1 MSGIVTPVLPPT
13 DKTSK
18 WIPRVGK
25 SSKALINSLS
35 EDEFSSKA
43 KENLLN
49 ETYRILSS
57 CHNPKE
63 TNEVSTTGLVVGR
76 VQSGKT
82 TSFKALTMMGMDN
95 GFNLFIL
102 LAGRTKNL
110 INQNIDEFESLQDIT
125 NIDEFSVCYVDK
137 PKEWREVI
145 PAYSRRI
152 NAIGPIKGVP
162 LVLITNKHAG
172 HIKSITK
179 ELIKLREDLGSINT
193 LIIDDEADNASL
205 NTAKD
210 KDDEFSATAIY
221 KSIKNLRGSLSRHT
235 VTQYTATPQALLF
248 ISKKDH
254 YSPEWARVISP
265 GDKYVGAKDL
275 FFDRSPFYQE
285 VPFDEISTARN
296 IRQLTI
302 PNSFKSA
309 LRTYLLSSAQRQVS
323 PKKFHKKNSTFMVH
337 PDVFNITHEHWENII
352 REEISLWRQSID
364 DNLSKFLED
373 NKKDFRQEYK
383 KLEAACKKT
392 KTKLSNFDKL
402 YENFI
407 PQIIKELKIMQVNG
421 EFNNI
426 NWKIPH
432 NIIIGG
438 YMLDRGYVVKG
449 LVTTYMP
456 RSKGVG
462 MIDSLQQRGR
472 FYGYKR
478 DHLGFIRTWM
488 SRPTINAYK
497 SYAKHEAHLYSTL
510 DKLSK
515 KGTDLRTWERLILLD
530 KGLKPCRKNVMG
542 IGLKNNYTW
551 GGGWYFPAYPVS
563 GSDRNKQLF
572 EFIIKQYE
580 EKFSSYEQE
589 YYDSN
594 SWTDARSSLCV
605 ENINLSNLL
614 ESLRYYDPGELDEGK
629 FATAKMI
636 LGQLVDANFKAS
648 IILTGTREP
657 SLNKYTKRERP
668 TMTLPMTG
676 QSYFQGT
683 QAMGTYPGE
692 RNLVS
697 KNDKTVTFHLS
708 KLFLLNKNSP
718 SYILAIKFPNENYL
732 VEEEIT

>member
-1 MSGIVTPVLPPT
+1 MPGIVTPVLPPT

-18 WIPRVGK
+18 WTPGVGRR
-25 SSKALINSLS
+25 SKALINSLS
-35 EDEFSSKA
+35 EDEFSVKA
-43 KENLLN
+43 KNNLID

-57 CHNPKE
+57 CHNPKK
-63 TNEVSTTGLVVGR
+63 NEKVSTTGLVVGR

-110 INQNIDEFESLQDIT
+110 IKQNIDEFESLQEIT
-125 NIDEFSVCYVDK
+125 NTNEFSVCYVDK
-137 PKEWREVI
+137 PKEWKEVI
-145 PAYSRRI
+145 SSYARRI
-152 NAIGPIKGVP
+152 NSIGAIPGTP
-162 LVLITNKHAG
+162 LILITNKHAG
-172 HIKSITK
+172 HINSITR
-179 ELIKLREDLGSINT
+179 ELTKLRGDLGSINA

-210 KDDEFSATAIY
+210 KNDEFSATAIY
-221 KSIKNLRGSLSRHT
+221 RSIRNLRKSLSRHT
-235 VTQYTATPQALLF
+235 VAQYTATPQALLL
-248 ISKKDH
+248 ISKEDH

-265 GDKYVGAKDL
+265 GDKYIGAKDL
-275 FFDRSPFYQE
+275 FFERSPFYQE
-285 VPFDEISTARN
+285 VPFDEISTARD
-296 IRQLTI
+296 IKKLSI

-309 LRTYLLSSAQRQVS
+309 FHSYLLSSAQRQIS

-352 REEISLWRQSID
+352 NEEIGLWRQSID
-364 DNLSKFLED
+364 DNLPQFLED
-373 NKKDFRQEYK
+373 NEKDFRIEYK
-383 KLEAACKKT
+383 SLETACERT
-392 KTKLSNFDKL
+392 KTKIADFNTL
-402 YENFI
+402 YKHYV
-407 PQIIKELKIMQVNG
+407 PQIINELKIMQVNG
-421 EFNNI
+421 EFNSI
-426 NWKIPH
+426 DWKVPH

-456 RSKGVG
+456 RGKGGG
-462 MIDSLQQRGR
+462 MVDSLQQRGR

-488 SRPTINAYK
+488 SKPTINAYK

-515 KGTDLRTWERLILLD
+515 EGANLREWERLILLD

-551 GGGWYFPAYPVS
+551 GGGWYYPAYPVS
-563 GSDRNKQLF
+563 GSKINKQLF
-572 EFIIKQYE
+572 EFIINQYKD
-580 EKFSSYEQE
+580 KFKSFERE
-589 YYDSN
+589 HYDTD
-594 SWTDARSSLCV
+594 SWSDARSALEVSKV
-605 ENINLSNLL
+605 KLSNLL
-614 ESLRYYDPGELDEGK
+614 DSLRHYDPGELDEGK

-636 LGQLVDANFKAS
+636 LSQLVDANFKAS
-648 IILTGTREP
+648 IILTGTRET

-668 TMTLPMTG
+668 TMVLPMTG
-676 QSYFQGT
+676 AKYFQGT
-683 QAMGTYPGE
+683 EADGTYPGE
-692 RNLVS
+692 RNLIS
-697 KNDKTVTFHLS
+697 KNEQTVTFHLS
-708 KLFLLNKNSP
+708 KLFLSNRSAP

-732 VEEEIT
+732 VEEELT